1 MSEVFDVVI
10 AGGGT
15 AGLALAA
22 RLSEDPGLRVL
33 VLEAG
38 EDLTEDPRVNTPFL
52 ASSLVHSSADW
63 QFRTVPQTGLG
74 NREIIVPLGRL
85 LGGSSALDYFLFSAP
100 SKANVEAWAALDNS
114 GWDWPSFS
122 DSLRRTYTL
131 TKTSGEIE
139 GNGPLELSFPEDTE
153 WLRVW
158 KETLA
163 NLGYPTSLDS
173 LSGEFYGAYLS
184 AISVDAATK
193 QRSYSGNAYLQRAR
207 PRQNLVVYTETLV
220 EKVIFNGSEP
230 LRATGVQYTQG
241 GLTKIA
247 TARKEVVLSAG
258 AINSPK
264 ILELSG
270 VGDSELLRSL
280 GIDVVIDNKYVG
292 ENLQSHP
299 SVSMCFEVV
308 DEKGFETLD
317 GILRGEAPAFA
328 AAQADYEKQIGFG
341 TRGNLEV
348 GAQLPVPG
356 IETPEV
362 KQEIE
367 KLLDDKRVD
376 SGSNDGSNVSG
387 KTTET
392 FASAHEKFVRSVLTS
407 PTEPSATYYTI
418 PGFATSAADGT
429 IVGPSPGHEKYYSAV
444 ITLSYP
450 LSRGSVHI
458 TPSSS
463 SPSSPT
469 PHSPSSPSSP
479 SSFSHAI
486 DPAYLSHPVDVEI
499 LARHLSFLQHTIIST
514 APFSKQVV
522 PNGKRFPDTTRP
534 SASAPVPTPLP
545 PLDAARQYVRDW
557 ATGSH
562 SFAGSCAMLPRDAG
576 GVVDDRLRVH
586 GCGNLRVVDASVFP
600 VGVGAGPV
608 ASVYAL
614 AEHAAKIMKTDLG
627 SA

>member
-10 AGGGT
+10 VGGGT

-22 RLSEDPGLRVL
+22 RLSEDPGLQIL

-52 ASSLVHSSADW
+52 GSSLVHSSADW
-63 QFRTVPQTGLG
+63 QFRTVPQVGLG
-74 NREIIVPLGRL
+74 NRETIVPRGRL
-85 LGGSSALDYFLFSAP
+85 LGGCSALDSFLFTAP
-100 SKANVEAWAALDNS
+100 SKHNVNTWADLGNS
-114 GWDWPSFS
+114 GWDWLSFS

-131 TKTSGEIE
+131 VKASKEIE

-173 LSGEFYGAYLS
+173 LSGELYGAYLS
-184 AISVDAATK
+184 AITVDAAAK

-207 PRQNLVVYTETLV
+207 SRQNLAVYTETLV
-220 EKVIFNGSEP
+220 EKVIFDESKP
-230 LRATGVQYTQG
+230 LRAIGVRYSQE
-241 GLTKIA
+241 GLVKVA
-247 TARKEVVLSAG
+247 TARREVVLSAG

-270 VGDSELLRSL
+270 VGDSQLLKLL
-280 GIDVVIDNKYVG
+280 GIDVVIDNKHVG
-292 ENLQSHP
+292 ENLQNHP
-299 SVSMCFEVV
+299 TVGMCFEVV
-308 DEKGFETLD
+308 DQEGFETMD

-348 GAQLPVPG
+348 AAQLPVPG
-356 IETPEV
+356 VETPEG

-367 KLLDDKRVD
+367 KLLDNKRR
-376 SGSNDGSNVSG
+376 G
-387 KTTET
+387 KEGLGTTT
-392 FASAHEKFVRSVLTS
+392 QAFASAHEKFVRSVLTS
-407 PTEPSATYYTI
+407 STEPSATYLTI
-418 PGFATSAADGT
+418 PGYATYAEDGSLA
-429 IVGPSPGHEKYYSAV
+429 GPPPGHEKYYSAA

-458 TPSSS
+458 TSSSPSSS
-463 SPSSPT
+463 SPSS
-469 PHSPSSPSSP
+469 SPSSS
-479 SSFSHAI
+479 SHAI
-486 DPAYLSHPVDVEI
+486 DPAYFSHPLDLEI
-499 LARHLSFLQHTIIST
+499 LARHLHFLQTTLIST
-514 APFSKQVV
+514 PPFSKQIV
-522 PNGKRFPDTTRP
+522 PNGKRSP
-534 SASAPVPTPLP
+534 AAPGPT
-545 PLDAARQYVRDW
+545 LDDARRYVRDW

-562 SFAGSCAMLPRDAG
+562 DFVGSCAMMPRELG
-576 GVVDDRLRVH
+576 GVVDNRLRVY
-586 GCGNLRVVDASVFP
+586 GCEGLRVVDASIFP
-600 VGVGAGPV
+600 VAVGTSPV

-614 AEHAAKIMKTDLG
+614 AEHAARIMKADLG
-627 SA
+627 

>member
-22 RLSEDPGLRVL
+22 RLSEDPGLQVL

-63 QFRTVPQTGLG
+63 QFRTVPQAGLG
-74 NREIIVPLGRL
+74 NREICVPLGRL

-100 SKANVEAWAALDNS
+100 SKRNVEAWSALGNY

-131 TKTSGEIE
+131 TKTSGEVV
-139 GNGPLELSFPEDTE
+139 GDGPLELSFPEDTE

-193 QRSYSGNAYLQRAR
+193 HRSYSANAYLLRAR
-207 PRQNLVVYTETLV
+207 SRQNLVVYTETLV
-220 EKVIFNGSEP
+220 EKVIFGGSEP
-230 LRATGVQYTQG
+230 LRATGVQYNQG

-270 VGDSELLRSL
+270 VGDSELLKSL
-280 GIDVVIDNKYVG
+280 GIDVVIDNKHVG

-308 DEKGFETLD
+308 DQEGFETLD

-328 AAQADYEKQIGFG
+328 AAQADYDKQIGFG

-348 GAQLPVPG
+348 AAQLPVPG

-367 KLLDDKRVD
+367 KLLDDKRVGGD
-376 SGSNDGSNVSG
+376 NGNGGNASG
-387 KTTET
+387 KTTEA

-418 PGFATSAADGT
+418 PGFAPSAADGA
-429 IVGPSPGHEKYYSAV
+429 IVGPPPGHEKYYSAT

-458 TPSSS
+458 ASSSPPSSS
-463 SPSSPT
+463 PPPTPSPSA
-469 PHSPSSPSSP
+469 
-479 SSFSHAI
+479 FSHAI
-486 DPAYLSHPVDVEI
+486 DPAYLSHPLDLEI
-499 LARHLSFLQHTIIST
+499 LARHLSFLQHAIIST
-514 APFSKQVV
+514 TPFSKQVV
-522 PNGKRFPDTTRP
+522 PGGKRFPDDTTQ
-534 SASAPVPTPLP
+534 APTPTPSPLL
-545 PLDAARQYVRDW
+545 LDAARRYVRDW

-562 SFAGSCAMLPRDAG
+562 AFAGSCAMLPRDAG
-576 GVVDDRLRVH
+576 GVVDDRLRVY
-586 GCGNLRVVDASVFP
+586 GCANLRVVDASVFP
-600 VGVGAGPV
+600 VVVGAGPV
-608 ASVYAL
+608 ACVYAL
-614 AEHAAKIMKTDLG
+614 AEHAAKIMKHDLG
-627 SA
+627 SASASRSA